1 MVSGLLARSNA
12 ARALR
17 STNRVGLGPK
27 GFPMNADDV
36 MRAVEEVRGAADAG
50 AAAWLE
56 LEQENERLR
65 AENARLREA
74 TNG

>member
-1 MVSGLLARSNA
+1 MVRSNA

-17 STNRVGLGPK
+17 STNRVGLGPR
-27 GFPMNADDV
+27 GFPMNADEV
-36 MRAVEEVRGAADAG
+36 MRAVGEARDAADAG
-50 AAAWLE
+50 AAAYLE

-74 TNG
+74 VNG